1 MTIPDQP
8 AVDGDRTRRR
18 ALHTLLLSCA
28 LTLLSLALVKNI
40 GPLWMKVQALDG
52 ASFMLIAMLFG
63 TVLGLAPVGA
73 VAALVVAVVRGVAS
87 IDQLRRT
94 ASPVLDRLLVGAGLL
109 LWFAPSL
116 ALLGWASAAIARGS
130 LRFARSADYVLAT
143 DPIPFL
149 QGIGYLLIVAAAL
162 AYPGWVYWR
171 KWFARRSGSDAPLTP
186 TS

>member
-1 MTIPDQP
+1 MTSELP

-18 ALHTLLLSCA
+18 ALHALLLSCA
-28 LTLLSLALVKNI
+28 LTLFSLVLIKSI

-52 ASFMLIAMLFG
+52 ANFMLVATLFG
-63 TVLGLAPVGA
+63 AALGLAPVGA

-87 IDQLRRT
+87 IEQPRRT
-94 ASPVLDRLLVGAGLL
+94 ATPALDRLLVGAGLL

-116 ALLGWASAAIARGS
+116 ALLGWAIGAIGRGS
-130 LRFARSADYVLAT
+130 LRFARSAEYLLAT
-143 DPIPFL
+143 DPIPFW

-171 KWFARRSGSDAPLTP
+171 KWFARRADAPVTP
-186 TS
+186 PLS